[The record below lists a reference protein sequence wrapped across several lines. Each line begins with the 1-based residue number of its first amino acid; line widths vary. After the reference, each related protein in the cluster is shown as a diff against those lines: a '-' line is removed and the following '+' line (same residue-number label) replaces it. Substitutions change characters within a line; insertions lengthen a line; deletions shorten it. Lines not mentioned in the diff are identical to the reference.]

1 MTEPDVKR
9 EILERLDRL
18 PPEAQAQVLDYV
30 RGMSEGQSLPPGEPG
45 VNLLKYAGWI
55 DPASLKEM
63 QAAIEE
69 EFEQVDPRE
78 W

>member
-1 MTEPDVKR
+1 MTHSDVKR

-30 RGMSEGQSLPPGEPG
+30 RGISDNGLPPGTPG
-45 VNLLKYAGWI
+45 VELLKLAGSL
-55 DPASLKEM
+55 DPISAREM
-63 QAAIEE
+63 REAIEE
-69 EFEQVDPRE
+69 GCERIDPGE